1 MTKFKDLSTKQKAS
15 KEDRFDV
22 LAAEI
27 DAAVAGDSSIA
38 EDVAALKTAVGSA
51 SGDDA
56 GGIAKDVADLQAAVG
71 DAATAS
77 TLVYDVADIKTYISE
92 ILTANSLTDP
102 RAGGD
107 G

>member
-1 MTKFKDLSTKQKAS
+1 MTKFNDLSTKQKGS
-15 KEDRFDV
+15 KEDRFDI
-22 LAAEI
+22 LSAEI

-38 EDVAALKTAVGSA
+38 EDVAALKLVVGAA
-51 SGDDA
+51 SGEDA
-56 GGIAKDVADLQAAVG
+56 GGLAKDVADLQAAVG

-77 TLVYDVADIKTYISE
+77 TLVYDVADLYTYIGE